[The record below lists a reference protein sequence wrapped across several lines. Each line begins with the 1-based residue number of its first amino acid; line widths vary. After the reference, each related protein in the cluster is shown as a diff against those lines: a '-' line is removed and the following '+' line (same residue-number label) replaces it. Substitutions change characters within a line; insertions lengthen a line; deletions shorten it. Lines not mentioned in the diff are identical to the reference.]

1 MCAVSP
7 IHTARYPGWSAA
19 PQIPW
24 IQTTNRL
31 IAGFLF
37 FARDATGPESLLH
50 THGQMPNGSATKIL
64 WYVRVSG
71 GRRTLTLRGKR
82 LGAEDTVQ
90 QTFSEVSPPQNYP
103 SILTIPVAGCWTL
116 SLRSGHVRG
125 TVVMR
130 VVDTASS
137 GGQ

>member
-1 MCAVSP
+1 
-7 IHTARYPGWSAA
+7 
-19 PQIPW
+19 
-24 IQTTNRL
+24 
-31 IAGFLF
+31 
-37 FARDATGPESLLH
+37 
-50 THGQMPNGSATKIL
+50 MPNGSATKIL